1 MSELSKDTIRKRQ
14 SCLREGLKN
23 GGNSSKRVGGSATGF
38 SLKIKDIELKGLSL
52 FCTPHSQIE
61 GLFRFH
67 QGSDA
72 KI

>member
-23 GGNSSKRVGGSATGF
+23 GGNSSKRVGGSAF
-38 SLKIKDIELKGLSL
+38 SLKIIDIELKGLSL
-52 FCTPHSQIE
+52 FCTPHSKIE
-61 GLFRFH
+61 GLFTFH
-67 QGSDA
+67 QGPMQK